1 MAGTPSAKR
10 TVETSLLLTGAAMSA
25 FGAGVPAQAQGTEA
39 QGQETEE
46 ASRQVQTLDGV
57 VVTARKRDELA
68 QEVPLSV
75 SAIDGA
81 RLERMGGD
89 NLRDIGGTFAA
100 VFFNDSNSS
109 PGEVRLRR
117 LTTAGTGTTEAGRGG
132 TGVGRTGKSR

>member
-10 TVETSLLLTGAAMSA
+10 TVETSLLLTGAAMIA
-25 FGAGVPAQAQGTEA
+25 FGAGVPAQAQETEA

-68 QEVPLSV
+68 QEVPMSV
-75 SAIDGA
+75 SAIDGD

-89 NLRDIGGTFAA
+89 QLRDIEIGRASCRGSVGTYVYILGMA
-100 VFFNDSNSS
+100 
-109 PGEVRLRR
+109 
-117 LTTAGTGTTEAGRGG
+117 
-132 TGVGRTGKSR
+132 